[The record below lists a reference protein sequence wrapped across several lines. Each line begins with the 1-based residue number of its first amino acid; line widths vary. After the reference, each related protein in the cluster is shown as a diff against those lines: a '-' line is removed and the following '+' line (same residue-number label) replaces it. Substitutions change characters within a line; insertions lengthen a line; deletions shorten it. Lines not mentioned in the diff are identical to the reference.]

1 MLQEFLLDLTLLHAL
16 KLVTI
21 PLRPWRRLTG
31 SSFDYVC
38 LLYAKVHSLSKSWK
52 SLAFFMPVILICSQ
66 LVFLFLYYLSES
78 EKARRWQEI
87 KIRQHRLL
95 TETEQSTP
103 AHLEQIMKSGFSLSD
118 IKGYKSL
125 SLFSSL
131 KLFQAVM

>member
-1 MLQEFLLDLTLLHAL
+1 MLQEFLLDPTLLLAL

-21 PLRPWRRLTG
+21 PLRPWRRPTG

-38 LLYAKVHSLSKSWK
+38 LLYAKVHSLSESCK
-52 SLAFFMPVILICSQ
+52 SLIFFMPVILICSQ
-66 LVFLFLYYLSES
+66 SVFSFVLFFSES

-118 IKGYKSL
+118 IKGY
-125 SLFSSL
+125 
-131 KLFQAVM
+131 